1 MNLFFRLFV
10 MSLVG
15 AVMRWRKPT
24 HFTNATAIGFTA
36 APLDIDLNMHI
47 NNGRFLSL
55 ADLGRLHFLWSVGTL
70 GGILKNGWMP
80 LVGNVDIEYR
90 KSIKLFQRFEVKTEL
105 LYWDEKWFYFQHVF
119 MVGAKVSAVANVKA
133 LLIDRTRK
141 VVDPARIFALIGE
154 CPEPPVVPESIADW
168 VGRSRAHAQAK
179 SAPQRQQ
186 MEEERIR

>member
-1 MNLFFRLFV
+1 MNLFFRLFI
-10 MSLVG
+10 MSLAG

-24 HFTNATAIGFTA
+24 NFRSATAIRFIA

-90 KSIKLFQRFEVKTEL
+90 KSIKIFQRFEVKTEL

-119 MVGAKVSAVANVKA
+119 MVGSKVSAVANVKA
-133 LLIDRTRK
+133 LLIDRSRK
-141 VVDPARIFALIGE
+141 IVDPARIFALIGE
-154 CPEPPVVPESIADW
+154 FPESPAVPESIADW
-168 VGRSRAHAQAK
+168 VVRPRAQSQTATSLQSKALE
-179 SAPQRQQ
+179 SQS
-186 MEEERIR
+186 E

>member
-15 AVMRWRKPT
+15 FIKRWRKPG
-24 HFTNATAIGFTA
+24 HFRSATTIGFTA
-36 APLDIDLNMHI
+36 TPLDIDLNMHI

-80 LVGNVDIEYR
+80 LVGNVDIEYK
-90 KSIKLFQRFEVKTEL
+90 KSIKLFQRFEIKTEL

-119 MVGAKVSAVANVKA
+119 MVGSKVSAVANVKA
-133 LLIDRTRK
+133 LLIDRSRK
-141 VVDPARIFALIGE
+141 VVEPARIFALIGE
-154 CPEPPVVPESIADW
+154 SPEPPEVPESIADW
-168 VGRSRAHAQAK
+168 VVRPRAQPQTAALCHSRSSQT
-179 SAPQRQQ
+179 Q
-186 MEEERIR
+186 

>member
-1 MNLFFRLFV
+1 
-10 MSLVG
+10 MSLAG

-24 HFTNATAIGFTA
+24 NFRSATAIRFIA

-90 KSIKLFQRFEVKTEL
+90 KSIKIFQRFEVKTEL

-119 MVGAKVSAVANVKA
+119 MVGSKVSAVANVKA
-133 LLIDRTRK
+133 LLIDRSRK
-141 VVDPARIFALIGE
+141 IVDPARIFALIGE
-154 CPEPPVVPESIADW
+154 FPESPAVPESIADW
-168 VGRSRAHAQAK
+168 VVRPRAQSQTATSLQSKALE
-179 SAPQRQQ
+179 SQS
-186 MEEERIR
+186 E

>member
-1 MNLFFRLFV
+1 MNLFFRLFI
-10 MSLVG
+10 MSLAG

-24 HFTNATAIGFTA
+24 NFRSATAIRFIA

-90 KSIKLFQRFEVKTEL
+90 KSIKIFQRFEVKTEL

-119 MVGAKVSAVANVKA
+119 MVGSKVSAVANVKA
-133 LLIDRTRK
+133 LLIDRSRK
-141 VVDPARIFALIGE
+141 IVDPARIFALIGDF
-154 CPEPPVVPESIADW
+154 PESPAVPESIADW
-168 VGRSRAHAQAK
+168 VVRPRAQSQTATSLQSKALE
-179 SAPQRQQ
+179 SQS
-186 MEEERIR
+186 E

>member
-1 MNLFFRLFV
+1 MNLFFRLFI
-10 MSLVG
+10 MSLAG

-24 HFTNATAIGFTA
+24 HFRSATAIRFTA
-36 APLDIDLNMHI
+36 GPLDIDLNMHI

-80 LVGNVDIEYR
+80 LVGNVDIEYK

-119 MVGAKVSAVANVKA
+119 LVGPKVSAVANVKA
-133 LLIDRTRK
+133 LLIDRSRK
-141 VVDPARIFALIGE
+141 TVEPARVFALIGE
-154 CPEPPVVPESIADW
+154 CPEPPAVPESINDW
-168 VGRSRAHAQAK
+168 IVRPRAQPHTATSLKAEALESQ
-179 SAPQRQQ
+179 S
-186 MEEERIR
+186 E

>member
-1 MNLFFRLFV
+1 MNLFFRLFI
-10 MSLVG
+10 MSLAG
-15 AVMRWRKPT
+15 AVMRWRKPAN
-24 HFTNATAIGFTA
+24 FRSATTIKFTA

-119 MVGAKVSAVANVKA
+119 MLGSKVSAVANVKA
-133 LLIDRTRK
+133 LLIDRSRK
-141 VVDPARIFALIGE
+141 TVEPARIFALIGE
-154 CPEPPVVPESIADW
+154 CPERPAVPDSIKDW
-168 VGRSRAHAQAK
+168 VIRPRAQ
-179 SAPQRQQ
+179 PQTATSLPPKALESQS
-186 MEEERIR
+186 E

>member
-1 MNLFFRLFV
+1 MNLFLRLFI
-10 MSLVG
+10 MSLAG

-24 HFTNATAIGFTA
+24 SFRNATAIGFIA

-90 KSIKLFQRFEVKTEL
+90 KSIKLFQRFEIKTEL

-119 MVGAKVSAVANVKA
+119 MVGSKVSAVANVKA
-133 LLIDRTRK
+133 LLIDRSRK
-141 VVDPARIFALIGE
+141 IVDPARIFALIGE
-154 CPEPPVVPESIADW
+154 SPEPPAVPESIADW
-168 VGRSRAHAQAK
+168 VVRPRAQSQTATPLQSKALE
-179 SAPQRQQ
+179 SQS
-186 MEEERIR
+186 E